1 MSARYLSQPCAE
13 AQPSGVVVAKV
24 VSENASPNSTA
35 LVRDTAGLRSIR
47 SSEKLTEWARFGLVV
62 EVVVE
67 VLEFIVGH
75 CKFAIFW
82 TEDSSGKLK
91 AEYYNAKEQ

>member
-1 MSARYLSQPCAE
+1 M
-13 AQPSGVVVAKV
+13 AKV
-24 VSENASPNSTA
+24 VSENVSPNSTA